1 MHAHW
6 FCREARENSSR
17 ESVNMATLFS
27 YFTPK
32 SKKPSSPVCGDTADK
47 KKNNSPKEGA
57 QGFSPI
63 NDKKSTSPNTPK
75 ASRTQKDLSGESGL
89 VKIERW
95 GLVWAKLE
103 GHPWW
108 PSLICDHPTQRVYE
122 RCTKWHRNLLTT
134 LPLHLNLSSFTLRV
148 WREETSWETEK
159 KIYIMSL
166 F

>member
-1 MHAHW
+1 
-6 FCREARENSSR
+6 
-17 ESVNMATLFS
+17 MATLFS

-75 ASRTQKDLSGESGL
+75 ASRTQKDLSGESGM
-89 VKIERW
+89 VKIEQC
-95 GLVWAKLE
+95 GIVWAKLE

-108 PSLICDHPTQRVYE
+108 PSLICDHPTQKVYE
-122 RCTKWHRNLLTT
+122 RGDKCHVQFFGNPPSRAWVKR
-134 LPLHLNLSSFTLRV
+134 R
-148 WREETSWETEK
+148 
-159 KIYIMSL
+159 
-166 F
+166 